1 MNEEIIYLTWSLK
14 YMWHSLNYVTDVML
28 LLSRKELYGIKNNVT
43 FLVNKQKI
51 FFEVYTSQMSWIYR
65 TNRSKS
71 KLV

>member
-14 YMWHSLNYVTDVML
+14 YMWHSLNYVTDMI
-28 LLSRKELYGIKNNVT
+28 LLSRKELYGIKDNVT